1 MPRIIPVCFIVALT
15 LILSACHCPLHQHT
29 RGPGS
34 CDSCPKMQ
42 AAHNMQMGK
51 AGSCCTVVKDGK
63 GMVAGSVRADVLY
76 TCACGDGCDCN
87 SVSTAPGSCRCG
99 KPMAWGHVVKV
110 EGNEA
115 LVCNCAEGC
124 NCKQDAADPTKCAC
138 GKPLKR
144 VDLSGSGLFFC
155 NCGGSCTCNSLS
167 AEPANCRCGM
177 PLKQR

>member
-1 MPRIIPVCFIVALT
+1 MRRIILGFFIVSLAVL
-15 LILSACHCPLHQHT
+15 LSACQYP
-29 RGPGS
+29 GPHMSGRAN
-34 CDSCPKMQ
+34 CGSCPKMH
-42 AAHNMQMGK
+42 AAKDMQMAK
-51 AGSCCTVVKDGK
+51 DGSCCKVDKDRQS
-63 GMVAGSVRADVLY
+63 MAADASRADVIY
-76 TCACGDGCDCN
+76 TCACDDGCDCN
-87 SVSTAPGSCRCG
+87 SVGTSPGNCRCG

-124 NCKQDAADPTKCAC
+124 TCKQDAADPTKCAC

-155 NCGGSCTCNSLS
+155 NCGGSCTCNTVN
-167 AEPANCRCGM
+167 AEPGNCKCGM